1 LDYCASNFLWLIF
14 CIFASPSAVAVLFG
28 RHIYLITHLSC
39 AIARQY
45 STTDNQPPIFCGS
58 SCTQTISSRSV
69 SLSSSSFKTVV
80 GNGYNCSTLI
90 ARNQSKFS
98 SDFAIS
104 SSISTITFP
113 VPSNNRSA
121 LLFTFRLGWFL
132 SGRNLPSVNSLGSDA
147 TRSFLSKLFGDITT
161 KGRAS
166 SLSRIFA

>member
-1 LDYCASNFLWLIF
+1 FLYLLRF
-14 CIFASPSAVAVLFG
+14 LFSFFLLYSS
-28 RHIYLITHLSC
+28 IIDLYLLLPT
-39 AIARQY
+39 RR
-45 STTDNQPPIFCGS
+45 S
-58 SCTQTISSRSV
+58 SD
-69 SLSSSSFKTVV
+69 L
-80 GNGYNCSTLI
+80 
-90 ARNQSKFS
+90 QSKFS

-113 VPSNNRSA
+113 VPSNNRFA

-147 TRSFLSKLFGDITT
+147 TRSFLNKLFGDITT